1 MELSDEAQTILTRIG
16 METSLRYAI
25 HLISTAGVVCRKR
38 KVSSQLNSLNE
49 QIVLFRKLV
58 FAPASVDGLRVFGLV
73 QGTEVQVED
82 IKRAYSLFLDEA
94 RSSQYLKE
102 YQDSFLF
109 NETSEFD
116 VIYAQSASNSLE
128 MPIARINSHVKQK
141 LGKRLSADFICS
153 QMCSKHKYIRY
164 FKWSLY
170 MSIVLLLL
178 NEHCLFFQNPSRW
191 TPRNEDFFLIVIYDA
206 TP

>member
-1 MELSDEAQTILTRIG
+1 

-38 KVSSQLNSLNE
+38 KVSSESESRRRNPFHWQVSWFGKRMLM
-49 QIVLFRKLV
+49 VGV
-58 FAPASVDGLRVFGLV
+58 FCLL

-109 NETSEFD
+109 NETSEF
-116 VIYAQSASNSLE
+116 E
-128 MPIARINSHVKQK
+128 
-141 LGKRLSADFICS
+141 RLCS
-153 QMCSKHKYIRY
+153 Q
-164 FKWSLY
+164 F
-170 MSIVLLLL
+170 
-178 NEHCLFFQNPSRW
+178 
-191 TPRNEDFFLIVIYDA
+191 
-206 TP
+206 

>member
-1 MELSDEAQTILTRIG
+1 MSRFYFSCEEEDVELSEEAQTVLTRIG

-38 KVSSQLNSLNE
+38 KVSS
-49 QIVLFRKLV
+49 V
-58 FAPASVDGLRVFGLV
+58 FSHQYRHYYFFNHWMGTISGAHSNKKSASVLVIFVFRLL

-116 VIYAQSASNSLE
+116 VTAL
-128 MPIARINSHVKQK
+128 R
-141 LGKRLSADFICS
+141 F
-153 QMCSKHKYIRY
+153 
-164 FKWSLY
+164 
-170 MSIVLLLL
+170 
-178 NEHCLFFQNPSRW
+178 
-191 TPRNEDFFLIVIYDA
+191 
-206 TP
+206 